1 MAVILYPASFRANT
15 KPAIRTS
22 APDLYSGRRS
32 KRRTV
37 HGGVRRTRL
46 PIAGRAVAPD
56 VVVGR
61 AETFLDEHLADPNL
75 DLQRLADA
83 ANVSVSTLGRS
94 FRSVRD
100 TTPWQ
105 YVLTSRIERA
115 KDLLV
120 STDRP
125 LAAVALDA
133 GFYDQPHFTRTFREI
148 TGTTPGTFRRTHA
161 DCVEEA
167 VS

>member
-1 MAVILYPASFRANT
+1 MAVILNPASFRAC
-15 KPAIRTS
+15 PARPARS
-22 APDLYSGRRS
+22 SPSGRYSGRLW
-32 KRRTV
+32 KRGTV
-37 HGGVRRTRL
+37 RGGFRRDRL

-61 AETFLDEHLADPNL
+61 AETFVDEHLADPNL
-75 DLQRLADA
+75 DLQRLAEA
-83 ANVSVSTLGRS
+83 AGVSVSTLGRS

-105 YVLTSRIERA
+105 HVLTSRIERA

-125 LAAVALDA
+125 LATVALDA
-133 GFYDQPHFTRTFREI
+133 GFYDQPHLTRTFREM
-148 TGTTPGTFRRTHA
+148 TGTTPGTFRKSYA
-161 DCVEEA
+161 DRVEEV

>member
-1 MAVILYPASFRANT
+1 MAVILNPASCRACPQ
-15 KPAIRTS
+15 PAIRS
-22 APDLYSGRRS
+22 FPPDRYSGRLW

-37 HGGVRRTRL
+37 RGGVRRDRL

-61 AETFLDEHLADPNL
+61 AEAFIDEHLADPNL
-75 DLQRLADA
+75 DLQRLAEA
-83 ANVSVSTLGRS
+83 SGVSVSTLGRS

-105 YVLTSRIERA
+105 HVLTSRIERA
-115 KDLLV
+115 TDLLV

-125 LAAVALDA
+125 LAAIALDA
-133 GFYDQPHFTRTFREI
+133 GFYDQPHFTRTFREM
-148 TGTTPGTFRRTHA
+148 TGTTPGTFRKAYA
-161 DCVEEA
+161 DRVEEV